1 MFYRCHHRTGGAL
14 SYKPER
20 STGII
25 EACFRLH
32 NKAVDENIPINR
44 DDPLPIPIQQQPCPP
59 TTKYCSASYQKSNYS
74 EILN

>member
-1 MFYRCHHRTGGAL
+1 MFNRCLHKTGGAL

-32 NKAVDENIPINR
+32 NKGVDENIPINR
-44 DDPLPIPIQQQPCPP
+44 DDPLPCPP
-59 TTKYCSASYQKSNYS
+59 RTKYCSASYQKSNYS

>member
-1 MFYRCHHRTGGAL
+1 MFYRCPRKTGGAL

-25 EACFRLH
+25 EACFRIH

-44 DDPLPIPIQQQPCPP
+44 DDPLPIINNNRVQQQQNI
-59 TTKYCSASYQKSNYS
+59 AVQAIRNQ
-74 EILN
+74 IIQRF

>member
-1 MFYRCHHRTGGAL
+1 MFYRCLHKTGGAL

-25 EACFRLH
+25 EACFRLQ

-44 DDPLPIPIQQQPCPP
+44 DDPLPILNNNHVHQEQNIAAQAIRNLIIQ
-59 TTKYCSASYQKSNYS
+59 SS
-74 EILN
+74 I